1 VEYPDDPRTVL
12 HWYDFLCPYSYIG
25 QHRNAILI
33 QRGLPVVYLPFQAYP
48 DIPAE
53 GLRIASRNGPL
64 YIQLAREAKESGMH
78 LSWST
83 YFPNTRGALAA
94 AEWVRRHQPGAF
106 AEFHKSLFEAHF
118 VLGEN
123 VGDPA
128 VIDRH
133 AAELGIDIAA
143 WHTALADG
151 SAGAALRESEI
162 LGRKS
167 GVKGTPAWLVA
178 QELVTKLLPSAE
190 FERLADQGTGTSLT
204 A

>member
-1 VEYPDDPRTVL
+1 ML

-25 QHRNAILI
+25 QQRTAILI
-33 QRGLPVVYLPFQAYP
+33 QRGLPVVQLPFQAHP

-53 GLRIASRNGPL
+53 GLRVRSRSGPM
-64 YIQLAREAKESGMH
+64 YMQLAREAKGIGMR
-78 LSWST
+78 LKWST

-94 AEWVRRHQPGAF
+94 AEWVRRHQAGAF
-106 AEFHKSLFEAHF
+106 PQFHKSLFEAHF

-123 VGDPA
+123 LGDPA

-133 AAELGIDIAA
+133 ATESGIDIAA

-151 SAGAALRESEI
+151 SAGAAVRESEI

-167 GVKGTPAWLVA
+167 GVRGTPAWLVA
-178 QELVTKLLPSAE
+178 QQLVTGLLSAAE
-190 FERLADQGTGTSLT
+190 FERLADQGMGMNLT